1 MNDDLETELLKQEYL
16 KLKRTLNKLKTES
29 NTNPSKNTDQRRKT
43 AQHFS
48 SIAAPLEIRS

>member
-1 MNDDLETELLKQEYL
+1 MNDDLETELLKEEYL
-16 KLKRTLNKLKTES
+16 KLKKTLNKLKTES
-29 NTNPSKNTDQRRKT
+29 NTNPSKNIDQRRKT